1 MPQTKR
7 HWLDRATDP
16 STPAT
21 EDNETVRT
29 ETYEVEGK
37 YYLVPTIRLDENGKL
52 YKPKDPLREAMDN
65 QDALIFSSQEE
76 ADSTS
81 KEISELIGRKRQ
93 KQYAKGGMT
102 MNGQMNLFAEGGMM
116 DDSGDV
122 VNGVEVPPGSLKE
135 EVADDVPAK
144 LSEGEF
150 VIPADVVRYIG
161 LEKLMAMRDKAK
173 MGLERMQEMGQMGNA
188 QEVENP
194 DQTFS
199 DEEDTSGFESE
210 IDNIMSEI
218 DQPAQLATGGFI
230 SGQDFS
236 KVPKNPVI
244 DVGYYKHSDGR
255 MMWITKINGKPM
267 SPPPDGFTE
276 VDAEEAKKGGLQQEE
291 KEEEAAKEAAQT
303 SGGSTGEGGGGGD
316 QPAGKT
322 GPVAKNI
329 TIDPK
334 TGKATVKT
342 PPEWLAFIPGG
353 GLIAAGMKF
362 VSAQQRD
369 QWNEALAKGNI
380 VNAVPDAKN
389 PDGRNWVDITNV
401 ENTGYG
407 INVDG
412 KSFSSNVT
420 IAAQDDAIF
429 GGSFDKDGNFVE
441 TDSGRA
447 SASETTNVSTST
459 GANTADPGVPT
470 TTTTTTSSPDYG
482 SINDFGG
489 SGDSYSSSSSSGD
502 SGGSSNNSTADS
514 SGGFGNTSGWDGGG
528 YWNKGGLVKR
538 KYPEKKKSKKT
549 GLASK

>member
-116 DDSGDV
+116 DDSGEV

-218 DQPAQLATGGFI
+218 DQPAQLAMGGFI

-236 KVPKNPVI
+236 EAPRNPVI
-244 DVGYYKHSDGR
+244 DVGYYKHPDGR

-267 SPPPDGFTE
+267 S
-276 VDAEEAKKGGLQQEE
+276 
-291 KEEEAAKEAAQT
+291 
-303 SGGSTGEGGGGGD
+303 
-316 QPAGKT
+316 
-322 GPVAKNI
+322 
-329 TIDPK
+329 
-334 TGKATVKT
+334 T
-342 PPEWLAFIPGG
+342 PLMD
-353 GLIAAGMKF
+353 LLK
-362 VSAQQRD
+362 
-369 QWNEALAKGNI
+369 
-380 VNAVPDAKN
+380 
-389 PDGRNWVDITNV
+389 
-401 ENTGYG
+401 
-407 INVDG
+407 
-412 KSFSSNVT
+412 
-420 IAAQDDAIF
+420 
-429 GGSFDKDGNFVE
+429 
-441 TDSGRA
+441 
-447 SASETTNVSTST
+447 
-459 GANTADPGVPT
+459 
-470 TTTTTTSSPDYG
+470 
-482 SINDFGG
+482 
-489 SGDSYSSSSSSGD
+489 
-502 SGGSSNNSTADS
+502 
-514 SGGFGNTSGWDGGG
+514 
-528 YWNKGGLVKR
+528 
-538 KYPEKKKSKKT
+538 
-549 GLASK
+549 